1 MGLCSLPVCG
11 HSIHVCYEFRDLQRW
26 ARGFWRVADP
36 RISLASFA
44 SMTVAAAAAWA
55 DGARMADGFGRIVL
69 AIFALEWAKN
79 ASGEIVDFHSGADT
93 RVSPEDRSPFS
104 GGKRVLIDGLLT
116 PSEVA
121 VIAAAGYLLF
131 AVLGL
136 EIVLRRDPVAL
147 PLGIAGAILAFF
159 YHAPPLQLAYRGLG
173 ELAVFVAYGPLLMN
187 GTYRV
192 LSGKW
197 SEEVAWLSLT
207 YGLLVA
213 AFLWINEFPD
223 AAADEAAG
231 KRTWVVR
238 LGKARA
244 AEVFAV
250 IVGAAWLLFACA
262 LLLVLPWTEVLA
274 LAGVVPSVQ
283 AIRSL
288 LRSWNSTRQLI
299 PAQARTLAAF
309 VLFAVGASLGMVI
322 ARSLAPAVP
331 H

>member
-1 MGLCSLPVCG
+1 
-11 HSIHVCYEFRDLQRW
+11 
-26 ARGFWRVADP
+26 
-36 RISLASFA
+36 
-44 SMTVAAAAAWA
+44 
-55 DGARMADGFGRIVL
+55 
-69 AIFALEWAKN
+69 
-79 ASGEIVDFHSGADT
+79 
-93 RVSPEDRSPFS
+93 
-104 GGKRVLIDGLLT
+104 
-116 PSEVA
+116 
-121 VIAAAGYLLF
+121 
-131 AVLGL
+131 
-136 EIVLRRDPVAL
+136 
-147 PLGIAGAILAFF
+147 
-159 YHAPPLQLAYRGLG
+159 
-173 ELAVFVAYGPLLMN
+173 MN

-244 AEVFAV
+244 AKVFAV
-250 IVGAAWLLFACA
+250 IVGAAWLLYACA

-283 AIRSL
+283 AIHTL